1 MERIGKY
8 EILKDLISLL
18 DEHST
23 LNNEID
29 LSTFSQF
36 LYEKREVASQNL
48 IFKDRSTESAIAQL
62 LFNMNKYGK
71 QYFKMFL
78 EDAPIKNQEELIFL
92 LILSHDGKMTK
103 TELFQKAF
111 TEKTTG
117 MEMMKRLE
125 KTKLIKSYE
134 NKMDKRS
141 KIVEIT
147 ENGIRFLDKMY
158 PQLEQLSNVVCGNL
172 NAIEKENLLDMLIN
186 LDSFHKP
193 IYQNSLQKMFLTHE
207 QS

>member
-1 MERIGKY
+1 
-8 EILKDLISLL
+8 
-18 DEHST
+18 
-23 LNNEID
+23 
-29 LSTFSQF
+29 
-36 LYEKREVASQNL
+36 
-48 IFKDRSTESAIAQL
+48 
-62 LFNMNKYGK
+62 
-71 QYFKMFL
+71 
-78 EDAPIKNQEELIFL
+78 
-92 LILSHDGKMTK
+92 
-103 TELFQKAF
+103 
-111 TEKTTG
+111 
-117 MEMMKRLE
+117 
-125 KTKLIKSYE
+125 
-134 NKMDKRS
+134 MDKRS